1 MSKKLQQSQSNKQ
14 EGFTLIELLIV
25 IAIIAILAAIVFV
38 ALNPLKRFQDSRDSA
53 RWADITSLVLAAKV
67 DQVDNGGAYIYG
79 INNDTTTASVV
90 DGVEY
95 MISNSTTTV
104 NCNDDCPLVLNED
117 DCVNWSGLVDEGY
130 LGRLPIAPSSQYD
143 FDETHTG
150 YYFIKN
156 ENDSITVGAC
166 EPEGFSEITVTQ

>member
-1 MSKKLQQSQSNKQ
+1 MKDRLRSTEKA
-14 EGFTLIELLIV
+14 FTLIELLIV

-67 DQVDNGGAYIYG
+67 DQVDNGGAYFYG
-79 INNDTTTASVV
+79 INYDVTESLTV

-95 MISNSTTTV
+95 MISNSTTTTG
-104 NCNDDCPLVLNED
+104 CNTGCSVIADAN
-117 DCVNWSGLVDEGY
+117 DCVNWSGLVSEGY
-130 LGRLPIAPSSQYD
+130 LGRLPVAQSVNYD
-143 FDETHTG
+143 FDEDLTG

-156 ENDSITVGAC
+156 DNDSITIGAC
-166 EPEGFSEITVTQ
+166 EAEGFTTINITQ